1 MRNASVVAAALFI
14 TLIAPARASAWGLD
28 AHKYITRRAI
38 ELLPAEL
45 KPFYERYRDEIVVR
59 AIDPDLWRNVG
70 WEEDPNHFV
79 DFGAKEYGAYP
90 FTALPRELGAAIE
103 KFGVATLKRYGRL
116 PWRASELFGDLRRSF
131 EGFTRGS
138 QYGPTDTVLFS
149 GALAHYIQ
157 DAHQP
162 FHASINYDGQLTGNN
177 GIHARFERDLF
188 EKFQSRLAVNPAPP
202 TPILNVRDAVFDA
215 LLASYQLVDPILKAD
230 SEAVAG
236 KDVYDADYFEKL
248 FSRTR
253 PILER
258 RLADAIT
265 ATAGAIIGAWE
276 QAGRPVL
283 TFEGARPVEKV
294 KKPQP

>member
-1 MRNASVVAAALFI
+1 MRNAFGAAAALLI
-14 TLIAPARASAWGLD
+14 TLLVPARASAWGYD

-45 KPFYERYRDEIVVR
+45 KPFYERYRDEIVIRVT
-59 AIDPDLWRNVG
+59 DPDLWRNVG
-70 WEEDPNHFV
+70 WDEDTNHFI
-79 DFGAKEYGAYP
+79 DFGVKEYGEVP
-90 FTALPRELGAAIE
+90 FSALPRELGAAIE
-103 KFGVATLKRYGRL
+103 KFGMATVKRNGML
-116 PWRASELFGDLRRSF
+116 PWRVSELFGDLRRAF
-131 EGFTRGS
+131 EGFARRS

-157 DAHQP
+157 DAYQP
-162 FHASINYDGQLTGNN
+162 SHASINYDGQLTGND
-177 GIHARFERDLF
+177 GIHGRFERDLF
-188 EKFQSRLAVNPAPP
+188 EKFQARLTVNPAPP
-202 TPILNVRDAVFDA
+202 TPILNPRDAVFDA
-215 LLASYQLVDPILKAD
+215 LLASYQLVDPILQAD

-248 FSRTR
+248 LSKTR

-276 QAGRPVL
+276 QAGRPTL
-283 TFEGARPVEKV
+283 TLEGARPLEKV
-294 KKPQP
+294 KKPRP